1 MSSNNYYDKQPS
13 LFEDFADTSNLFHVS
28 GLDPA
33 ALAFLTGTKSLSS
46 IPKNSKELMESALK
60 QEIMSYIEI

>member
-1 MSSNNYYDKQPS
+1 MIIICINVTYKKWNFKYK
-13 LFEDFADTSNLFHVS
+13 
-28 GLDPA
+28 GLNTA
-33 ALAFLTGTKSLSS
+33 ALAFLTGTKSLTS